1 MKQGSP
7 ILPSL
12 SFPGAGALT
21 PSREG
26 EELSPGSL

>member
-7 ILPSL
+7 ILPSPPF
-12 SFPGAGALT
+12 SGAGVLT

-26 EELSPGSL
+26 EQLSPGSL